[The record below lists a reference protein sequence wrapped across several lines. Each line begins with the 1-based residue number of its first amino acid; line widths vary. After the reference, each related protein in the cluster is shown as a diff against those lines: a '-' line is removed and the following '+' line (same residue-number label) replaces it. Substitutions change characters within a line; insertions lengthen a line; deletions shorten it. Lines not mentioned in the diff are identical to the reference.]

1 MFPWMWEEKVEE
13 GEEEETACN
22 IVFSGTAAV
31 NTGKGIAPY
40 PWFKKACW
48 CSVVLIC
55 LKLQA
60 TVYLVQTNSDHVTED
75 WEKHKQP
82 Y

>member
-1 MFPWMWEEKVEE
+1 MWEEKVEE

-40 PWFKKACW
+40 P
-48 CSVVLIC
+48 
-55 LKLQA
+55 
-60 TVYLVQTNSDHVTED
+60 
-75 WEKHKQP
+75 
-82 Y
+82 